1 MNDPGEDTPPIH
13 PLSPQ
18 RVTAREL
25 IAIRRELFR
34 ITVALHWLTCA
45 VLGSV
50 LVGLV
55 VTVILVF
62 LRR

>member
-1 MNDPGEDTPPIH
+1 MDEPGEDTPTIH
-13 PLSPQ
+13 PLASQ

-34 ITVALHWLTCA
+34 IAAALHLLTSV

-50 LVGLV
+50 IVGLT
-55 VTVILVF
+55 VTVILAF